1 MNFPSKSSSVIT
13 SIYVDADN
21 PRTFRCG
28 IRAFYNQEKNMNA
41 SKAAAT
47 VDDIISV
54 LENIK
59 QKLEDNDTYD
69 FDIETL
75 VTRIADD
82 AALVEEY
89 IDDEL
94 S

>member
-1 MNFPSKSSSVIT
+1 
-13 SIYVDADN
+13 
-21 PRTFRCG
+21 
-28 IRAFYNQEKNMNA
+28 MNA
-41 SKAAAT
+41 SKAAAN
-47 VDDIISV
+47 VDDIINV